1 MWSTIA
7 TYHLVFCPQ
16 YRRKVLLPP
25 SNTRLKILIQEGVG
39 VEKGEQARVEV
50 RAMSDHVHLMVGCD
64 PQFGIHQLVRSIKG
78 SISHHLQEAFPELK
92 SKIPSLRTNSSF
104 VGTVGGVTMETVRR
118 YIANQKD
125 T

>member
-1 MWSTIA
+1 
-7 TYHLVFCPQ
+7 
-16 YRRKVLLPP
+16 
-25 SNTRLKILIQEGVG
+25 LKILIQEGVG